1 MVFVANATIRR
12 WCKMDIN
19 KNFFRGK
26 YIHNMSITTA
36 CIYFTLVQS
45 SYKEKGKRCCKDRS
59 VLWIEQMTRKSNSQV
74 NEALNKLQYMGLIT
88 IEHTYKPL
96 SQSKECVRRRKKI
109 GSDTPSRG
117 KNIYYI
123 ENIK

>member
-1 MVFVANATIRR
+1 
-12 WCKMDIN
+12 MDID

-59 VLWIEQMTRKSNSQV
+59 ILWIEKVTRKSNSQV
-74 NEALNKLQYMGLIT
+74 CEALNKLEELGLIT
-88 IEHTYKPL
+88 TEHTYKPL

-109 GSDTPSRG
+109 GSDVAAHD